1 MTLQVSRRG
10 FLATALAGAGLAR
23 EPAGNHERKFAAT
36 QFGRIAYLERGRTHL
51 PAAVFLHGFPLNAD
65 QWGEAMQL
73 LSTERRCLAP
83 DFMGLGFT
91 DVAPGQAVGPTGQ
104 VAMVMEFVNR
114 LRVRTFDLVANDS
127 GGAVAQLI
135 VAKYPSRVRSVLLTN
150 CDTEKDSPPPALLPV
165 IELAKAGKFADE
177 WLAPWLADKKLARSE
192 KGIGGQCY
200 VDPAHP
206 TDRAI
211 ESYFTPV
218 LASKRR
224 KDLIHQ
230 YALGLEP
237 NALAGIAPAL
247 RAYKGP
253 ARIVWG
259 TGDTIFSPASPG
271 ELDRTFG
278 NSHGVRLLPGRKL
291 FWPEELPGVVAEE
304 ARNLWGK
311 K

>member
-1 MTLQVSRRG
+1 MTPQVTRRALLAG
-10 FLATALAGAGLAR
+10 ALATAAFGRG
-23 EPAGNHERKFAAT
+23 PSGNYGRRFVAT
-36 QFGRIAYLERGRTHL
+36 RFGRIAYLERGRKQL

-65 QWGEAMQL
+65 QWGEAMQM
-73 LSTERRCLAP
+73 LSADRRCLAP
-83 DFMGLGFT
+83 DFLGLGFT
-91 DVAPGQAVGPTGQ
+91 EVADGQAVGPVEQ
-104 VAMVMEFVNR
+104 MAMVLEFLDR
-114 LRVRTFDLVANDS
+114 LGVSGFDLVANDS

-135 VAKYPSRVRSVLLTN
+135 VAKHPSRVRSVLLTN

-177 WLAPWLADKKLARSE
+177 WLAPWLADKMLARSE

-211 ESYFTPV
+211 ESYLTPV

-278 NSHGVRLLPGRKL
+278 NSRGVRLLQGRKL